1 MARKKTLPPEVLE
14 AFREWGRQGARARNR
29 KLTEEQ
35 RQEIARKAGMA
46 PKRKR
51 RPIAA
56 PPTPPK
62 RRA

>member
-29 KLTEEQ
+29 TLTKEQ
-35 RQEIARKAGMA
+35 RQEIARKAGKA

-51 RPIAA
+51 RTT
-56 PPTPPK
+56 TP
-62 RRA
+62 